1 MSHPIETAG
10 LTRRFGRVCAVN
22 QLDLR
27 VPGGSIFGLVGPNGA
42 GKTTLIKVLMNL
54 LKPTSGVAT
63 VLGKDSRH
71 LAASDFQRIG
81 YISEN
86 QRLPL
91 WMTPADLLAFCRPL
105 YPGWSD
111 TRARTLMNDLNL
123 PDHAPLRSLSRGTR
137 MKAAL
142 LSSLAYQPRL
152 IVLDEPFSGLDPLV
166 RDELTRALLGL
177 VAESDCTVLISS
189 HDVEELERLVDWIG
203 FIDAGRL
210 LFAEPVSTLLARF
223 RQVEVIAREETPPPV
238 VTGDGWMGHAVAGR
252 ILRFIDARHD
262 SPGAE
267 QRRAFAWPSAEIRV
281 TPMTL
286 REIFVALASHAR
298 SQARAS

>member
-1 MSHPIETAG
+1 MSHAIETAG
-10 LTRRFGRVCAVN
+10 LTRRFGRTAAVS

-27 VPGGSIFGLVGPNGA
+27 VPSGSIFGLVGPNGA

-54 LKPTSGVAT
+54 LTPTSGVAT

-71 LAASDFQRIG
+71 LAASDFQQIG

-91 WMTPADLLAFCRPL
+91 WMTPAELLAFCRPL

-111 TRARTLMNDLNL
+111 TCVRTLMNDLNL

-177 VAESDCTVLISS
+177 AAESSCTILISS
-189 HDVEELERLVDWIG
+189 HDIEELERLVDWIG

-210 LFAEPVSTLLARF
+210 LFAEPVSRLLARF
-223 RQVEVIAREETPPPV
+223 RQVEVIARDGTPTV
-238 VTGDGWMGHAVAGR
+238 LTGDWWMGHTVAGR
-252 ILRFIDARHD
+252 TLRFIDARHD
-262 SPGAE
+262 TPGAE
-267 QRRAFAWPSAEIRV
+267 ERLAAAWPGAEVRV
-281 TPMTL
+281 SPLGL
-286 REIFVALASHAR
+286 REIFVALASRAR
-298 SQARAS
+298 SRARPS

>member
-1 MSHPIETAG
+1 MSDPIETAG
-10 LTRRFGRVCAVN
+10 LTRRFGRVAAVN

-27 VPGGSIFGLVGPNGA
+27 VPARSIFGLVGPNGA

-63 VLGKDSRH
+63 VLGKDSRR
-71 LAASDFQRIG
+71 LSASDFQRIG

-91 WMTPADLLAFCRPL
+91 WMTPAELLAFCRPL
-105 YPGWSD
+105 YPAWSD
-111 TRARTLMNDLNL
+111 ARARTLMDDLNL
-123 PDHAPLRSLSRGTR
+123 PDSAPLRSLSRGTR

-177 VAESDCTVLISS
+177 VAESSATVLISS
-189 HDVEELERLVDWIG
+189 HDIEELERLIDWIG
-203 FIDAGRL
+203 FIDGGRL
-210 LFAEPVSTLLARF
+210 LFAEPVSTLLNRF
-223 RQVEVIAREETPPPV
+223 RQVEVIAREGAPPIV
-238 VTGDGWMGHAVAGR
+238 SGEGWMNHAVAGR
-252 ILRFIDARHD
+252 TLRFVDARHD
-262 SPGAE
+262 APGANDRLATAWPGAE
-267 QRRAFAWPSAEIRV
+267 VRV
-281 TPMTL
+281 SPMAL
-286 REIFVALASHAR
+286 REIFVAQASHVR
-298 SQARAS
+298 SQAKPS

>member
-1 MSHPIETAG
+1 MSDAIETAE
-10 LTRRFGRVCAVN
+10 LTRCFGAVAAVN

-27 VPGGSIFGLVGPNGA
+27 VPAGSIFGLVDPNGA

-63 VLGKDSRH
+63 VLGKDSRR
-71 LAASDFQRIG
+71 LAAADFQQIG

-91 WMTPADLLAFCRPL
+91 WMTPAELLAFCRPL
-105 YPGWSD
+105 YPAWSD
-111 TRARTLMNDLNL
+111 TRAQTLMNDLNL

-177 VAESDCTVLISS
+177 VAESSCTVLISS
-189 HDVEELERLVDWIG
+189 HDIEELERLVDWIG

-210 LFAEPVSTLLARF
+210 SFAEPVSTVLARF
-223 RQVEVIAREETPPPV
+223 RRVEVIARDGAPPV
-238 VTGDGWMGHAVAGR
+238 VTADGWIGHAVAGR
-252 ILRFIDARHD
+252 TLRFVDSRHQSSDAEERL
-262 SPGAE
+262 A
-267 QRRAFAWPSAEIRV
+267 AAWPGAEIRV
-281 TPMTL
+281 SPLSL
-286 REIFVALASHAR
+286 REVFVALASQAR
-298 SQARAS
+298 SHAS

>member
-1 MSHPIETAG
+1 MSDPIETAG
-10 LTRRFGRVCAVN
+10 LTRRFGGVCAVD
-22 QLDLR
+22 QLDLKI
-27 VPGGSIFGLVGPNGA
+27 PEQSIFGLVGPNGA

-71 LAASDFQRIG
+71 LSTSDFQQIG
-81 YISEN
+81 YVSEN

-123 PDHAPLRSLSRGTR
+123 PDHTPLRSLSRGTR

-177 VAESDCTVLISS
+177 VAESSCTVLISS

-203 FIDAGRL
+203 FIDGGRL
-210 LFAEPVSTLLARF
+210 LFAEPVATLLTRF
-223 RQVEVIAREETPPPV
+223 RQIEVIGGDGTPPV
-238 VTGDGWMGHAVAGR
+238 VTGDGWIGHAVAGR
-252 ILRFIDARHD
+252 TLRFIDTRHD
-262 SPGAE
+262 TVGAE
-267 QRRAFAWPSAEIRV
+267 ERLAAAWPAAEIRV
-281 TPMTL
+281 GPMTL

-298 SQARAS
+298 LQARAS

>member
-1 MSHPIETAG
+1 MSHAIETAG
-10 LTRRFGRVCAVN
+10 LTRRFGRIAAVN

-27 VPGGSIFGLVGPNGA
+27 IPAGSIFGLVGPNGA

-54 LKPTSGVAT
+54 IKPTSGVAT
-63 VLGKDSRH
+63 VLGKDSRR
-71 LAASDFQRIG
+71 LAAGDFQQIG
-81 YISEN
+81 YVSEN

-91 WMTPADLLAFCRPL
+91 WMTPADLLAFCRPF
-105 YPGWSD
+105 YPAWSD

-123 PDHAPLRSLSRGTR
+123 AEHAPLRSLSRGTR

-166 RDELTRALLGL
+166 RDELTRAVLGL
-177 VAESDCTVLISS
+177 VAESSCTVLISS
-189 HDVEELERLVDWIG
+189 HDVEELERLVDWIA
-203 FIDAGRL
+203 FIDSGRL
-210 LFAEPVSTLLARF
+210 SFTEPVSTLLARF
-223 RQVEVIAREETPPPV
+223 RQVEVIARDGTPSV
-238 VTGDGWMGHAVAGR
+238 AAGDGWMGHAVAGR
-252 ILRFIDARHD
+252 TLRFIDAGHD
-262 SPGAE
+262 LPGAGE
-267 QRRAFAWPSAEIRV
+267 RLAAAWPFAEIRV

-286 REIFVALASHAR
+286 REIFVALASQAR

>member
-1 MSHPIETAG
+1 MSDPIETAG
-10 LTRRFGRVCAVN
+10 LTRRFGRVAAVN

-27 VPGGSIFGLVGPNGA
+27 VPARSIFGLVGPNGA

-71 LAASDFQRIG
+71 LSASDFQQIG

-91 WMTPADLLAFCRPL
+91 WMTPTDLLAFCRPL
-105 YPGWSD
+105 YPAWSD
-111 TRARTLMNDLNL
+111 TRALTLMNDLNL
-123 PDHAPLRSLSRGTR
+123 PDHSPLRSLSRGTR

-166 RDELTRALLGL
+166 RNELTRALLGL

-189 HDVEELERLVDWIG
+189 HDIEELERLVDWIG
-203 FIDAGRL
+203 FIDGGRL
-210 LFAEPVSTLLARF
+210 LFAEPVSTLLNRF
-223 RQVEVIAREETPPPV
+223 RQVEVISREEAPPIID
-238 VTGDGWMGHAVAGR
+238 GEGWMGHAVAGR
-252 ILRFIDARHD
+252 TLRFVDARHD
-262 SPGAE
+262 AASADERLATG
-267 QRRAFAWPSAEIRV
+267 WPDAEIRV
-281 TPMTL
+281 SPMAL
-286 REIFVALASHAR
+286 REIFVALASQVR
-298 SQARAS
+298 SQARSA

>member
-10 LTRRFGRVCAVN
+10 LTRRFGRVAAVN

-27 VPGGSIFGLVGPNGA
+27 VPAGSIFGLVGPNGA

-63 VLGKDSRH
+63 VLGKDSRR
-71 LAASDFQRIG
+71 LAASDFRQIG

-86 QRLPL
+86 QHLPL
-91 WMTPADLLAFCRPL
+91 WMTPAELLAFCRPL
-105 YPGWSD
+105 YPNWSD
-111 TRARTLMNDLNL
+111 TRAHALMNDLNL

-142 LSSLAYQPRL
+142 LSSLAYQPQL
-152 IVLDEPFSGLDPLV
+152 IVLDEPFSGLDPLI

-177 VAESDCTVLISS
+177 VAESSCTVLISS

-210 LFAEPVSTLLARF
+210 LFAEPVSMLLARF
-223 RQVEVIAREETPPPV
+223 RQVDVVAREGTPTV
-238 VTGDGWMGHAVAGR
+238 ITGDNWMGHTVAGR
-252 ILRFIDARHD
+252 TLRFIDARHD
-262 SPGAE
+262 KPGAE
-267 QRRAFAWPSAEIRV
+267 ERLAAAWPAAEIRV
-281 TPMTL
+281 APMTL

-298 SQARAS
+298 SQTRVS